1 MRLLITLLL
10 IFAAVIAVGFWT
22 NNQLTASANELLLDV
37 DKIHGE
43 ISTQHWDSASKHTEE
58 LEQKWDRKGKWW
70 PALLEHQ
77 EIDNIDFALA
87 KNKEY
92 IAAKNAPLALGQLS
106 EIRQMIKHIPQKG
119 TINLTNIF

>member
-1 MRLLITLLL
+1 MKLFITLLT

-22 NNQLTASANELLLDV
+22 NNQLTASANELLLNV
-37 DKIHGE
+37 DKIHGA
-43 ISTQHWDSASKHTEE
+43 ISEEHWDSASEQTEE
-58 LEQKWDRKGKWW
+58 LEQNWDRKGKWW
-70 PALLEHQ
+70 PALLDHQ
-77 EIDNIDFALA
+77 EIDNIDFAIA

-119 TINLTNIF
+119 TINITNIF

>member
-1 MRLLITLLL
+1 MRLLITLLI
-10 IFAAVIAVGFWT
+10 IFAAVIGVGFWT
-22 NNQLTASANELLLDV
+22 NNELTASANELLAYV

-43 ISTQHWDSASKHTEE
+43 INAQNWDGASEHTEE
-58 LEQKWDRKGKWW
+58 LEQNWDRQGKWW
-70 PALLEHQ
+70 PALLDHQ
-77 EIDNIDFALA
+77 EIDNIDFAIA

-106 EIRQMIKHIPQKG
+106 EIKQMIKHIPQNG